1 MSHSY
6 HALAFTDA
14 VLAAQARYG
23 SRAAV
28 ERYHRAHAAPLP
40 PRPAA
45 GLRAPPPEARPG
57 TGDAL
62 TGLERQFLAELDGF

>member
-14 VLAAQARYG
+14 VLAAQPSNG
-23 SRAAV
+23 SRAADA
-28 ERYHRAHAAPLP
+28 RYPRAPRAPPP

-45 GLRAPPPEARPG
+45 GVRAPTP
-57 TGDAL
+57 
-62 TGLERQFLAELDGF
+62 